1 MMFFKT
7 TMTAAA
13 VAMMVVGSSAAM
25 AKHKT
30 GEAQK
35 PRTAESVQCSADA
48 NAKGLHGKD
57 RKKFMSHCK
66 KDHKPDT
73 AKKNDDKKPED
84 KKS

>member
-1 MMFFKT
+1 MFFKT

-25 AKHKT
+25 AKHKAGT
-30 GEAQK
+30 PEK
-35 PRTAESVQCSADA
+35 PRTAESIQCSKDADG
-48 NAKGLHGKD
+48 KGLHGKD

-73 AKKNDDKKPED
+73 AKKSDDKKPDD